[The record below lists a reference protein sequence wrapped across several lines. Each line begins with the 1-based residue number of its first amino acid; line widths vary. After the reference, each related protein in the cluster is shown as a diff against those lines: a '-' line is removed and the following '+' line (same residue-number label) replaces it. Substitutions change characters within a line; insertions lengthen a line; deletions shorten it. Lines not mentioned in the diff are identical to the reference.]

1 MNGADEYTA
10 GMCGLQHIGGAV
22 RRVLTKLGATGN
34 GVKAEV
40 SKGPRHAD
48 HAGCWRGPNL

>member
-1 MNGADEYTA
+1 
-10 GMCGLQHIGGAV
+10 V